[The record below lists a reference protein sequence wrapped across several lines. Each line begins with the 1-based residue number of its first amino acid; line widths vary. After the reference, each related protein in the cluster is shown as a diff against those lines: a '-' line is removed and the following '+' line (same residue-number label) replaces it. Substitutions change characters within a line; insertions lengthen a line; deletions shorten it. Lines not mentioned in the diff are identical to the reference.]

1 MTQKIGAIGLYLMLM
16 LVTVGFCSTLAGDGV
31 ISFTKAQIFNGIA
44 GFVAMIF
51 LQMAL
56 DKDV

>member
-1 MTQKIGAIGLYLMLM
+1 
-16 LVTVGFCSTLAGDGV
+16 V